1 MTDSIIQ
8 GVTDYFMACPLLKD
22 GAFRVNSLG
31 DTPIEYAIETGI
43 GNPVLR
49 TYLDGSSVRQYK
61 FNFSSREYFS
71 LDRAE
76 SIANSEFY
84 ERLADWIEKQSADGV
99 LPDMPEGCQAES
111 MEVDAPGYSFDAT
124 MTRAK
129 YTIQLTLNYFKEA
142 N

>member
-1 MTDSIIQ
+1 VTDSIIQ

-43 GNPVLR
+43 GNPILR

-76 SIANSEFY
+76 RKTLWQMTNKKYS
-84 ERLADWIEKQSADGV
+84 
-99 LPDMPEGCQAES
+99 MPS
-111 MEVDAPGYSFDAT
+111 VKNLHVSFQT
-124 MTRAK
+124 FFRMRN
-129 YTIQLTLNYFKEA
+129 LTKPTFLCVCFGFLL
-142 N
+142 

>member
-1 MTDSIIQ
+1 
-8 GVTDYFMACPLLKD
+8 MACPLLKD

-43 GNPVLR
+43 GNPILR

-76 SIANSEFY
+76 RKTLWQMTNKKYS
-84 ERLADWIEKQSADGV
+84 
-99 LPDMPEGCQAES
+99 MPSVKNLHVSFQTFFR
-111 MEVDAPGYSFDAT
+111 ME
-124 MTRAK
+124 
-129 YTIQLTLNYFKEA
+129 I
-142 N
+142 